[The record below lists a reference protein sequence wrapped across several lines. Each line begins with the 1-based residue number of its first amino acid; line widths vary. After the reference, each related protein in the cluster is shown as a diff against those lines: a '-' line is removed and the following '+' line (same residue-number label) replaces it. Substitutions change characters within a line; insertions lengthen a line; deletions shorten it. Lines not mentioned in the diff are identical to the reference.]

1 MSENDFDY
9 DDYVKGLEKI
19 LSMTEKDY
27 WSQYIDVNR
36 HQVNVAKTYL
46 WVAAALLG
54 AYAASY
60 SQYKNA
66 ILTSGLCTIS
76 MVVISVLSAVT
87 AFGLCLYA
95 IPARKGYKSIAEISW
110 GEFSEQAYVLLSE
123 KRKNLYISV
132 LTKLIDRVDSSTYYN
147 VRTNEK
153 RAKQLRITSWVLI
166 ISFSFS
172 LISAFSLSLSNLDIS
187 ITSKVKQEVIMGN
200 DKNTTQKSGEAPQN
214 QPATD
219 KPDVPK
225 PAGPIGTLPPNYT
238 THAED
243 QSKGSIRVT
252 ESLDKDG
259 ETKKE

>member
-1 MSENDFDY
+1 MSGNEFDY
-9 DDYVKGLEKI
+9 DDYVKSLEKI

-27 WSQYIDVNR
+27 WTQYIDVNR

-66 ILTSGLCTIS
+66 ILSSGFCTIS
-76 MVVISVLSAVT
+76 MVVISVLSAVI

-110 GEFSEQAYVLLSE
+110 GEFSEQAYSLLSE
-123 KRKNLYISV
+123 KRENLYISV
-132 LTKLIDRVDSSTYYN
+132 LSKLVDRVDSSTYYN

-153 RAKQLRITSWVLI
+153 RAKLLRITSWILI

-172 LISAFSLSLSNLDIS
+172 LISAFTLSLSNLDIS
-187 ITSKVKQEVIMGN
+187 ITSKTKQEVIMGN
-200 DKNTTQKSGEAPQN
+200 DNNTTPKPSEVPQN
-214 QPATD
+214 QPVAD

-238 THAED
+238 THAENPP
-243 QSKGSIRVT
+243 KGSIRVT
-252 ESLDKDG
+252 EGLDKGG

>member
-1 MSENDFDY
+1 MPETDFNY
-9 DDYVKGLEKI
+9 DDYAKSLEKI
-19 LSMTEKDY
+19 LTMTEKDY
-27 WSQYIDVNR
+27 WAQYIDVNR

-54 AYAASY
+54 AYAALY

-66 ILTSGLCTIS
+66 VLSSGVLVIS
-76 MVVISVLSAVT
+76 LVVISVLSAVT

-95 IPARKGYKSIAEISW
+95 IPARKGFKSIAEVSW
-110 GEFSEQAYVLLSE
+110 GEFSEQAHSMLSE

-132 LTKLIDRVDSSTYYN
+132 LTKLADRVDISTNHN

-153 RAKQLRITSWVLI
+153 RAKLLRITSWILI

-172 LISAFSLSLSNLDIS
+172 IISAITLSFSKLDIS
-187 ITSKVKQEVIMGN
+187 ITTKKEVIMNN
-200 DKNTTQKSGEAPQN
+200 DNNTTSNPSEAPQN
-214 QPATD
+214 QPTAE

-238 THAED
+238 THAEEPP
-243 QSKGSIRVT
+243 KGTIRVT
-252 ESLDKDG
+252 EGLEKGG